1 MKRILIALAAVM
13 LAVSMS
19 GGVAEAAKK
28 KKAKVVVTPATAVWY
43 DARTWHRPWPVWS
56 FSALHSQKD
65 PRLEVANTAVGI
77 GSLGAYYVIRHDG
90 PFVHNP
96 ATAAFVLSTIGCA
109 AVSPIVGTVMVNR
122 PLTMR
127 EVYVGTG
134 NCVIPFLGGWIM
146 NAWFDRNG
154 WK

>member
-1 MKRILIALAAVM
+1 MKKVLLAVAATM

-19 GGVAEAAKK
+19 GGVAEAAK

-56 FSALHSQKD
+56 FAAFRTQRD
-65 PRLEVANTAVGI
+65 PRLEAANTVVGV
-77 GSLGAYYVIRHDG
+77 GSLGAYYVIRHDS
-90 PFVHNP
+90 PITNNP
-96 ATAAFVLSTIGCA
+96 ASAAFVLSTIGCA
-109 AVSPIVGTVMVNR
+109 AVTPIVGTIVVNR

-134 NCVIPFLGGWIM
+134 NCVLPFVGGWLM
-146 NAWFDRNG
+146 NAWFDRYG
-154 WK
+154 WE